1 MSFNVLVNVCP
12 IPAYKSI
19 LQLHLLKLDIYKGLP
34 LECSLDTAVLLHL
47 LRNLLL
53 IEPSDI
59 TSLPQFLLSPVI
71 CQVEQVFSKKTIF
84 AKFST
89 SSLKTQEPICATK
102 KIC

>member
-34 LECSLDTAVLLHL
+34 LECSLDTAVFLHL

-59 TSLPQFLLSPVI
+59 SSLPKFLLSPVV
-71 CQVEQVFSKKTIF
+71 CQVEQVFSKK
-84 AKFST
+84 
-89 SSLKTQEPICATK
+89 LYLQNLVHQV
-102 KIC
+102 